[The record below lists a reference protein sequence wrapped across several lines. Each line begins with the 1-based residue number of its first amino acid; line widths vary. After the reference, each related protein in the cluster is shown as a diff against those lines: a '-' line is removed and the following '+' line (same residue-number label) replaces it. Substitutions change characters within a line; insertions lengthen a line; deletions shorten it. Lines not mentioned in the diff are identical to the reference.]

1 MRNFLFCIFCL
12 FDDHL
17 SSHHSALDDF
27 DLCSVVI
34 VGSHCLLKLG
44 FSDVIDRGHC
54 HSPRLVVQE
63 LFRSYVAPFLVIP
76 EFVVNVVEDV
86 VLEVVWVYGDTFAVV
101 ISVVVVDSHH
111 LSSLVYRAKKHPRN
125 IAHHPRMKRR

>member
-76 EFVVNVVEDV
+76 EFVVNVVKDV
-86 VLEVVWVYGDTFAVV
+86 VVEVVIVEHVTCPPWCTEE
-101 ISVVVVDSHH
+101 
-111 LSSLVYRAKKHPRN
+111 RN
-125 IAHHPRMKRR
+125 IQGIQHTIQG